1 MYKWDGD
8 AQSRENS
15 VAVSIEVAASS
26 SSSSV
31 STGDNPHKDDSD
43 DTARQQAAVIVSQWF
58 IYAHTSTSFDSLPSP
73 CVLYLDLMRYNYAIS
88 NWI

>member
-1 MYKWDGD
+1 MCKWDGD
-8 AQSRENS
+8 AESRENS
-15 VAVSIEVAASS
+15 VAVSIEVARRPPPPPSPR
-26 SSSSV
+26 
-31 STGDNPHKDDSD
+31 GDNPHKYDSD
-43 DTARQQAAVIVSQWF
+43 DTARQQAAVIVSPWF

>member
-1 MYKWDGD
+1 MCKWDGD
-8 AQSRENS
+8 AESRENF
-15 VAVSIEVAASS
+15 VAVSMEVAA

-43 DTARQQAAVIVSQWF
+43 DTARQQAAVIVWQWF
-58 IYAHTSTSFDSLPSP
+58 IYAHTSTSFDSLPSL